1 MLQEAKNLVDLP
13 ALGKGDAM
21 LINGTVRENLFV
33 CQPQHQNMHGRIFGG
48 FLMRWALASLTDLDA
63 LALCKRRREVVLSTA
78 IHGSLGSTGSQQNF
92 ILFDNSYSGGQVT
105 ML

>member
-21 LINGTVRENLFV
+21 LINDTVRENLFV

-48 FLMRWALASLTDLDA
+48 FLMRWALVSLAQLDA
-63 LALCKRRREVVLSTA
+63 LASCKRGRKVGLSAA
-78 IHGSLGSTGSQQNF
+78 IGSQEGIGSQQKF
-92 ILFDNSYSGGQVT
+92 VLIDNS
-105 ML
+105 